1 MKAID
6 HFPAPLHNLRMPIEP
21 RSNGAYIAR
30 LVDDPVLGIDLD
42 SLLNQ
47 TLEPAARVILDFSNV
62 RYVNSSNIARLLR
75 LRKFLIQNDGHLT
88 ICALGPQV
96 ESVFAVTGLDKIFN
110 FAPDTLEVERQTAQ

>member
-1 MKAID
+1 MID
-6 HFPAPLHNLRMPIEP
+6 HRPATLHNLCMSIEP

-30 LVDDPVLGIDLD
+30 LIDDPGLAADLD
-42 SLLNQ
+42 TLLNQ
-47 TLEPAARVILDFSNV
+47 SLDPAARVILDFSRV

-75 LRKFLIQNDGHLT
+75 LRKILIQSDGHLT

-110 FAPDTLEVERQTAQ
+110 FAPDTTEAEKQVAQ